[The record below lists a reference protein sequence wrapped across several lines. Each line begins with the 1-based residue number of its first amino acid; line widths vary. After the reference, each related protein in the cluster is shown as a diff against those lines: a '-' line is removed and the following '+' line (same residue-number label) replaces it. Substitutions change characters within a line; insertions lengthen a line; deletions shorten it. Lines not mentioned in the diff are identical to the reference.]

1 MLIRELA
8 KSYRINENEKKKA
21 YNDRVMQVEHGSF
34 TPLVM
39 SAAGGMTRECSKFYS
54 RLSEMIAEK
63 RKECYSLIAAWV
75 RRKICFS
82 LIKSIGM
89 CLRYIF
95 CPNLETSM
103 PWDAKISELKSR
115 IE

>member
-1 MLIRELA
+1 
-8 KSYRINENEKKKA
+8 
-21 YNDRVMQVEHGSF
+21 MQVEHGSF

-39 SAAGGMTRECSKFYS
+39 SAAGGMARECSKFYS

-82 LIKSIGM
+82 LIKLIGM
-89 CLRYIF
+89 CLRG
-95 CPNLETSM
+95 S
-103 PWDAKISELKSR
+103 
-115 IE
+115 